1 MFSSYTDDEKWAMFD
16 HMAVIVTNANSA
28 TYDAIESAD
37 LREFFRIFRE
47 VADAMRSGSLGE
59 MALSAGTS
67 SMAPAGAMEFGGL
80 MSARMSLNIA
90 STIVGLAHHR
100 PGSQGEVSQRMQ
112 RVC

>member
-59 MALSAGTS
+59 MALRRARRRWRR
-67 SMAPAGAMEFGGL
+67 PA
-80 MSARMSLNIA
+80 RWSLA
-90 STIVGLAHHR
+90 A
-100 PGSQGEVSQRMQ
+100 
-112 RVC
+112 